1 MRENPPK
8 MKRIQ
13 PPNQASRANQPKFG
27 QNWTQKPPE
36 QSSTARPSTI
46 SAKSARI
53 PRILHPQSPQ
63 THLTACDPRPGSDR
77 SLSPTP
83 TTPSSSDQD
92 PPSAKLFPRRRRPR
106 FASLPF
112 SSPLLFIYFPFP
124 PLLFSSPLLVFLLCG
139 LAKTPQNQPSLLK
152 PPQPPLPTPPP
163 PTRAPATGCPRLNP
177 HAATGPTRSHPSRV
191 QRPVPTPSQPSTCPR
206 SDGAGASP
214 SKGAGSGSL
223 FLPPITDASAFREP
237 TAPRHVSM
245 IRAVGAPGGESLLH
259 RRIPGVPRDHEREE

>member
-1 MRENPPK
+1 MRIKQLPKGKRARRLKKKREGGGGGEEVQTPQAQNKPRIGGPLQRQIRSQRPIHPIRRQNPSKATQIRRSNHEMRENPPK

-124 PLLFSSPLLVFLLCG
+124 PLLFSSPVGFSLVWFG
-139 LAKTPQNQPSLLK
+139 QN
-152 PPQPPLPTPPP
+152 
-163 PTRAPATGCPRLNP
+163 
-177 HAATGPTRSHPSRV
+177 
-191 QRPVPTPSQPSTCPR
+191 
-206 SDGAGASP
+206 P
-214 SKGAGSGSL
+214 SKPT
-223 FLPPITDASAFREP
+223 LPS
-237 TAPRHVSM
+237 
-245 IRAVGAPGGESLLH
+245 
-259 RRIPGVPRDHEREE
+259 